1 MSTKRKA
8 KASAHE
14 RQAKHHVQGH
24 SYAVASRVSVGDC
37 AQGPQRCGKITEVQG
52 KLVQVC

>member
-52 KLVQVC
+52 KLVQV